1 MSSIKY
7 EEVVIHVDR
16 GDADK
21 NNIQSSQL
29 QNREKQQKSIHYE
42 KIMKI
47 VNCETCP
54 SYFPTAQKHLFIFLD
69 LTTVQSQQIISQKG
83 DLFISQIHFLLN
95 NLLTTI
101 FFPL

>member
-29 QNREKQQKSIHYE
+29 QNREKQQKSIHDE
-42 KIMKI
+42 TIMKI

-69 LTTVQSQQIISQKG
+69 LTTVQNQQIISQKG